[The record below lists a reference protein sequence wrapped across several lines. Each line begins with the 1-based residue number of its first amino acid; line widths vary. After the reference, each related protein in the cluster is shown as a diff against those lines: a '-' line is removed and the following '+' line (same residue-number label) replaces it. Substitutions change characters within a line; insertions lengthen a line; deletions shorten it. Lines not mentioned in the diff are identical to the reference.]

1 MAALDDEG
9 IELPRRNLVDRNRFS
24 SEEPKKTSD
33 VQAVL
38 PDRGFLNA
46 AVPPQELQIVIEDV
60 RMRTLDGRN
69 GVLQTR
75 HDADAPN
82 LCEENGER
90 PPPALHSTDRIDLD
104 ATPGPWSL
112 CNFIQKRLNLDLV
125 DIAQPETT
133 ICKKPSKILA
143 RVDIATH
150 GPAPIAAFHKLLND
164 AVQIRANHRRL
175 PMVLGD

>member
-1 MAALDDEG
+1 MAALDAEG
-9 IELPRRNLVDRNRFS
+9 IELRGRNLVYRNRFS
-24 SEEPKKTSD
+24 SEKPKKTSD

-38 PDRGFLNA
+38 PDRGFLNT

-60 RMRTLDGRN
+60 RMRLDGRN
-69 GVLQTR
+69 RVLQTR
-75 HDADAPN
+75 HDADAPK

-104 ATPGPWSL
+104 ATPGPRSL
-112 CNFIQKRLNLDLV
+112 GNFIQKHLNLDLV

-150 GPAPIAAFHKLLND
+150 GPAPGVGPASPACP
-164 AVQIRANHRRL
+164 VRR
-175 PMVLGD
+175 